1 MWGGAREG
9 YFNRAH
15 ESIVVRVRNKLCV
28 APQSRRDHDGS
39 AILFLSLVDVGKNF
53 AFFPPV
59 AKDVWEAG
67 LFVQFLEE
75 QDMVPFL

>member
-1 MWGGAREG
+1 MA
-9 YFNRAH
+9 
-15 ESIVVRVRNKLCV
+15 V
-28 APQSRRDHDGS
+28 
-39 AILFLSLVDVGKNF
+39 
-53 AFFPPV
+53 AFFFSLLLMLVKILHFPPPV